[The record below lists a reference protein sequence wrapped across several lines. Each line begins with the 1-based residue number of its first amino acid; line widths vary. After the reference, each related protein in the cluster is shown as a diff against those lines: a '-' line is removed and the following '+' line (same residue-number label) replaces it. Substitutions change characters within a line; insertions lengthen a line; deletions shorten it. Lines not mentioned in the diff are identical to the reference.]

1 MQRALEGTKL
11 ARSRTAKPLG
21 SERAAARAGADVAT
35 NRSPTP
41 MFGWE
46 AWLVEPAPQ
55 PWQSHPSDGHH
66 EARCGGLRIRAG
78 SRGVRCTPGRTSRR
92 GRFEEAARFFVAHTV
107 VRVRSQ
113 HPVAP

>member
-1 MQRALEGTKL
+1 MQRTLKGTKL

-35 NRSPTP
+35 NRNPAP

-66 EARCGGLRIRAG
+66 EARCGRLRIGAG
-78 SRGVRCTPGRTSRR
+78 SRGVLRTPRRTSRR
-92 GRFEEAARFFVAHTV
+92 GRLEEAARFFVAHAV
-107 VRVRSQ
+107 VRIRSQ